1 MNPLSVWAASLNNWL
16 KFWWNCSRAYALP
29 VTVMAWLT
37 AFIFSIDGNIFN
49 GILALIGII
58 FLHLATNLFDD
69 YFDYKILSK
78 DEKFMNSAQEFKC
91 KFITDGLITHEG
103 MATAGLVCCEIA
115 CIIGAILTYKVGYG
129 VLLIG
134 AIASIFVL
142 FYSKCTMVGLGE
154 FAVGMMY
161 GPLLFEGV
169 HFVMK
174 GDFSLNIFL
183 IALAM
188 APFIIAF
195 LYTHTLL
202 DYDGDKCSHKKTL
215 ACSFPKETSLKILM
229 VIYGFGY
236 LLISIYSILSKN
248 YLVLSAFITLPL
260 VIELYKTM
268 KKYFEDKSFVPEV
281 KWWNYPLGNWDYIV
295 KEGSEGF
302 YLRMYLSRNINTWLT
317 LLVCSALLLDKI
329 F

>member
-1 MNPLSVWAASLNNWL
+1 MKQLSVWVTSLNNWF

-37 AFIFSIDGNIFN
+37 AFIYSIDGNIFN

-69 YFDYKILSK
+69 YFDYKTLSK

-91 KFITDGLITHEG
+91 KFITEGLITHKG
-103 MATAGLVCCEIA
+103 MLTAGLVCCEIA

-134 AIASIFVL
+134 AISSIFVL
-142 FYSKCTMVGLGE
+142 FYSKCTMIGLGE

-174 GDFSLNIFL
+174 SEFSLNIFL
-183 IALAM
+183 ISLAM

-215 ACSFPKETSLKILM
+215 ACSFSKETSLKILM
-229 VIYGFGY
+229 IIYGFGY
-236 LLISIYSILSKN
+236 LLISVYSILSEN
-248 YLVLSAFITLPL
+248 YLALSAFITLPL

-268 KKYFEDKSFVPEV
+268 KKYFEDKLFIPEV

-295 KEGSEGF
+295 NEGSQGF
-302 YLRMYLSRNINTWLT
+302 YLRMYLSRNINTWFT

>member
-1 MNPLSVWAASLNNWL
+1 MKQLSVLVTSLTDWF
-16 KFWWNCSRAYALP
+16 KFWWTCSRAYALP

-58 FLHLATNLFDD
+58 FLHLATNIFDD

-91 KFITDGLITHEG
+91 KFIKDGLISQKDLF
-103 MATAGLVCCEIA
+103 TAGLICCEIA
-115 CIIGAILTYKVGYG
+115 CIIGAVLTYKVGYG
-129 VLLIG
+129 VLLIA
-134 AIASIFVL
+134 AIASVFVL
-142 FYSKCTMVGLGE
+142 FYSKCTMIGLGE
-154 FAVGMMY
+154 FAVGIMY

-174 GDFSLNIFL
+174 SEFSFNIFL
-183 IALAM
+183 ISLAM

-215 ACSFPKETSLKILM
+215 ACSFSKETSLKILM
-229 VIYGFGY
+229 IIYGFGY
-236 LLISIYSILSKN
+236 LLISIYSIISRN

-268 KKYFEDKSFVPEV
+268 KKYIEDKSYIPEV
-281 KWWNYPLGNWDYIV
+281 KWWNYPLGNWDYVV
-295 KEGSEGF
+295 KEGSQGF
-302 YLRMYLSRNINTWLT
+302 YLRMYLSRNINTWFT